1 MGLFTTQT
9 SWMEEQLF
17 LSHLLIGVFDIGYV
31 DLKSLKVRN
40 SNGSAIKEVCSFDP
54 PLTTNT

>member
-9 SWMEEQLF
+9 SWMEEQLS
-17 LSHLLIGVFDIGYV
+17 LSHLLIGVFDISYV
-31 DLKSLKVRN
+31 NLKGLKVRN
-40 SNGSAIKEVCSFDP
+40 SNGSAIKEVRSFDA